1 MESTMVERKM
11 AKRGHEPI
19 VRGGDLDQVDVED
32 YIEAM
37 VRSEKLAAEKMQWSE
52 QEWATHCLH
61 QKAEAE
67 RRKAGKLKRGH
78 GNG

>member
-1 MESTMVERKM
+1 MVEEMKAQRE
-11 AKRGHEPI
+11 HEPI
-19 VRGGDLDQVDVED
+19 VRGGDSEQVDVED

-37 VRSEKLAAEKMQWSE
+37 VRCEKLAAEKLQWSE
-52 QEWATHCLH
+52 REWATHCLH

-67 RRKAGKLKRGH
+67 RRAAEKLKWGY

>member
-1 MESTMVERKM
+1 MAERKM
-11 AKRGHEPI
+11 AQRGHEPI

-37 VRSEKLAAEKMQWSE
+37 VRSERLAAEKLQWSE
-52 QEWATHCLH
+52 QEWATHCLN